1 MFRLEMYTI
10 MARDRQREV
19 LEEVR
24 VNALLR
30 ERRAALQAMPDPG
43 VRPLSPAASRRQP
56 ASGSTMVEARGVEGN
71 R

>member
-1 MFRLEMYTI
+1 
-10 MARDRQREV
+10 V

-30 ERRAALQAMPDPG
+30 ERRAALKAMPDPG
-43 VRPLSPAASRRQP
+43 SVPLSPAASRRQP
-56 ASGSTMVEARGVEGN
+56 ASGSSMVEARIVEGN